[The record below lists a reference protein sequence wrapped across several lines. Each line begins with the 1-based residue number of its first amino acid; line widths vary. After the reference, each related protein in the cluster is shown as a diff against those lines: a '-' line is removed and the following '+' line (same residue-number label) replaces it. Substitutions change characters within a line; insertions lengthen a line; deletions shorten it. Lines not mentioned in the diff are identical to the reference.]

1 MIVFELIFY
10 LVLGWVKFV
19 LLHEYVQ
26 LSQHHVLKTVLSPFK
41 GHGLLVKNQLTMYG
55 WVYVW
60 DLNHFPLICM
70 PPLLPILSSF
80 DQCSFVVDFETEKS
94 VFPNSVFLFKIVFAI
109 LGLFHLHRYFKM
121 SFLFLS
127 SSAPPLHG
135 WEDLFPSLGVCVWEA
150 EEHSAGKRPHS
161 SNDPVVVRA

>member
-80 DQCSFVVDFETEKS
+80 D
-94 VFPNSVFLFKIVFAI
+94 
-109 LGLFHLHRYFKM
+109 
-121 SFLFLS
+121 
-127 SSAPPLHG
+127 
-135 WEDLFPSLGVCVWEA
+135 
-150 EEHSAGKRPHS
+150 
-161 SNDPVVVRA
+161 